1 MLRSA
6 TVRIVDFCARHA
18 WLVFIAG
25 VLLALAT
32 TAYDVTRF
40 SITTDVESLI
50 SRDVPWHRRQLVF
63 FETFPQYGTL
73 AVVRA
78 PTPEFAEQATN
89 ALAQQLVKNQDLFR
103 AVTQPDSGEFFE
115 RNGLLFQPLPDVE
128 KSTAGLVQAQPLI
141 RVLAGD
147 PSLRGVMRTLSL
159 VASGVQ
165 SEQVGLDQLVWPLT
179 LAGNTLADVL
189 SDRPAMFS
197 WQGLVQGRPASNA
210 QLRHFLEI
218 QPVLDFSALEPG
230 RKSTNAIYRAAI
242 DLNLTEKFNA
252 RVDVTGRVPMDDDQ
266 FAAIRKSALR
276 DTLIAIGG
284 VLVLLWLALHSWR
297 LVAAVFFSLMVGL
310 AATAA
315 LGIAMVGA
323 FNLISVAFFMLF
335 VGLGVDFAIQLSVRY
350 RSERHDHPDLHEALR
365 SSARK
370 AGVPLGLAAAATAA
384 AFFSFVPTSYTGL
397 SELGQIAGFG
407 MLIAFLCSITL
418 VPALLTLLRTPGEP
432 RSVGFAKLAPLD
444 GFLQRHRIAI
454 VAGTMIVVLLG
465 APLLLRVPFDFNPV
479 NLNNPNTPSVATY
492 RELRQEP
499 EAGLN
504 NAAVAA
510 SSLDQ
515 ADAIAQRLT
524 ALPEVLRTLTL
535 SNFIPDEQDR
545 KRAVIRHAADVLKPV
560 LDAKDKQP
568 APSDQDVV
576 AAIEAA
582 AERLSTAT
590 GDSKGPGADAARRL
604 SDLLGKLAQ
613 SDPAMRSKAEAAV
626 VPSLVY
632 NLARL
637 RNSLEPQTIT
647 AATLPAQLVRDWQSP
662 DGQARV
668 EIVPRGDPNDT
679 NGLHRFAVAVLA
691 AEPAATGAA
700 ISYYEAGRTV
710 LNAFFS
716 AAGIA
721 LGVIALLLWLALRRI
736 TDVLL
741 TLVPLLLAAAVT
753 LEICVLTGLAL
764 NFANVIALPLLLG
777 VGVAFKIYYIMA
789 WRAGKTGL
797 LQSTLTRAVIFSAL
811 TNAAAFGSMWA
822 SDYPGMSSMGKLMAL
837 ALLCTMFAAVLFQPV
852 LMGPPR
858 KIEPPE
864 PF

>member
-1 MLRSA
+1 MLQPA

-18 WLVFIAG
+18 WPVIIVG
-25 VLLALAT
+25 MVLALAAT
-32 TAYDVTRF
+32 VYDAARF

-50 SRDVPWHRRQLVF
+50 SRDVPWHRRQLAF
-63 FETFPQYGTL
+63 FDAFPQYGTL

-78 PTPEFAEQATN
+78 PTPEFAEQATDE
-89 ALAQQLVKNQDLFR
+89 LARQLAKNRDLFR
-103 AVTQPDSGEFFE
+103 AVTQPDSGAFFE
-115 RNGLLFQPLPDVE
+115 RNGILFQPLPDVE
-128 KSTAGLVQAQPLI
+128 KTTAGLVQAQPLI
-141 RVLAGD
+141 RVLAAD

-165 SEQVGLDQLVWPLT
+165 SEQVGPDQLVWPLT
-179 LAGNTLADVL
+179 LAGTTLTDVL
-189 SDRPAMFS
+189 ADRPATFS
-197 WQGLVQGRPASNA
+197 WQELVQGRPASNE
-210 QLRHFLEI
+210 QLRHFIEI

-230 RKSTNAIYRAAI
+230 RKSTNAIRGAAI
-242 DLNLTEKFNA
+242 DLSLGERFNA
-252 RVDVTGRVPMDDDQ
+252 RVDITGRVPMDDDQ
-266 FAAIRKSALR
+266 FAVIRKSALR
-276 DTLIAIGG
+276 DTLIAVGG
-284 VLVLLWLALHSWR
+284 VLILLWLALHSWR

-315 LGIAMVGA
+315 LGLAMVGA

-335 VGLGVDFAIQLSVRY
+335 VGLGVDFAIQFSVRY
-350 RSERHDHPDLHEALR
+350 RAERHEHHDLHEALR
-365 SSARK
+365 STARK
-370 AGVPLGLAAAATAA
+370 AGVPLALAAAATAA
-384 AFFSFVPTSYTGL
+384 AFFSFVPTSYSGL

-407 MLIAFLCSITL
+407 MLIAFFCSITL
-418 VPALLTLLRTPGEP
+418 VPAMLTILSPPGESRP
-432 RSVGFAKLAPLD
+432 VGFAKLAPLD
-444 GFLQRHRIAI
+444 DFLQRHRIAV
-454 VAGTMIVVLLG
+454 VAGTIIVVLIG

-492 RELRQEP
+492 RELRQDP

-504 NAAVAA
+504 NAEVAA
-510 SSLDQ
+510 SALDE
-515 ADAIAQRLT
+515 ADAIAKRLA

-535 SNFIPDEQDR
+535 SNFIPDEQEQ

-560 LDAKDKQP
+560 LDQKNKQP
-568 APSDQDVV
+568 PPSDQDSI
-576 AAIEAA
+576 AAIQSA

-590 GDSKGPGADAARRL
+590 GGSKGPGADAARRVAG
-604 SDLLGKLAQ
+604 LLRELAR
-613 SDPAMRSKAEAAV
+613 SDPAMRGKAEAAV

-637 RNSLEPQTIT
+637 RSSLEPQPIT
-647 AATLPAQLVRDWQSP
+647 VATLPPELVRDWKAP

-668 EIVPRGDPNDT
+668 EIVPRGDPSDANV
-679 NGLHRFAVAVLA
+679 LRRFAAAVLA

-716 AAGIA
+716 AGGIA
-721 LGVIALLLWLALRRI
+721 LGVIALVLWLALRRI

-753 LEICVLTGLAL
+753 LEICVLSGLAL

-811 TNAAAFGSMWA
+811 TNAAAFGSMWT

-858 KIEPPE
+858 KIE
-864 PF
+864 